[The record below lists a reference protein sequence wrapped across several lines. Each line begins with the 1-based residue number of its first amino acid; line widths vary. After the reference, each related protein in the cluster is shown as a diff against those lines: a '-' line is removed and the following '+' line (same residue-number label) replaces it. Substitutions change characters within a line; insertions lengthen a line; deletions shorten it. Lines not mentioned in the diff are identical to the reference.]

1 MLNIERSVQ
10 NILNEIGVPLHVPG
24 GPYLREA
31 ICIAVDN
38 PDIIDAIDEML
49 YPQVAKIFHTNPPR
63 VGRQI
68 QYAIEIACD
77 RGNLE
82 ALQHFFGSAVTDSK
96 SKPSNSE
103 FIAIVA
109 ERIRLQFED

>member
-1 MLNIERSVQ
+1 MRNIESSVQ
-10 NILNEIGVPLHVPG
+10 DILDEIGVPRHIPG

-49 YPQVAKIFHTNPPR
+49 YPQVAKNFRTTPRR
-63 VGRQI
+63 VGLGI
-68 QYAIEIACD
+68 QHAIEIACD

-82 ALQHFFGSAVTDSK
+82 ALQCFFGSAVTDSK
-96 SKPSNSE
+96 CKPSNSE

-109 ERIRLQFED
+109 ERIRLEFED